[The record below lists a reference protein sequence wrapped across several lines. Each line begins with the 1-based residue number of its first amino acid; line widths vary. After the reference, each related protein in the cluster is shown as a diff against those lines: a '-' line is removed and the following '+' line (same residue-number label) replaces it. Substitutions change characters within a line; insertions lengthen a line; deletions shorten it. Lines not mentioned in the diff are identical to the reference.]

1 MSPLPCHPRSK
12 GRSWDRYPGEQE
24 EEPSYEP
31 GSLIDMV
38 SYELTARRF
47 AGVIRLQVSQGM
59 PQELKLWICR
69 QLEADPEDI
78 HVIKGLLSLTDLARF
93 QVEGRSDLQDPP
105 HVPVIHPR
113 LRNWNSKTR
122 IHYSRKSAKQICFC
136 IIPIRL

>member
-1 MSPLPCHPRSK
+1 MEAHLKQLFPSSSRIECHLFRVIRGAKDDP
-12 GRSWDRYPGEQE
+12 WDRYPGEQE

-59 PQELKLWICR
+59 SQELKLWICH

-113 LRNWNSKTR
+113 LRNLELEDPN
-122 IHYSRKSAKQICFC
+122 
-136 IIPIRL
+136 